1 MYIDVCLIHVHKEG
15 SLVRTLAKETSCYGQ
30 TCVFLFNSGAQTSE
44 VGTSNLWHLEV
55 HNFQP
60 ASPPFSWLP

>member
-30 TCVFLFNSGAQTSE
+30 MCVFLFNSGAQTSE
-44 VGTSNLWHLEV
+44 VGTSNL
-55 HNFQP
+55 
-60 ASPPFSWLP
+60 